1 MGTSDLLH
9 ALQEIEKRAERGSDE
24 HVIKTYVD
32 EGALVTALVTRDNG
46 IIYGRRGTGKTHALK
61 FLAETRRVAGD
72 FVVYIDVEQDLGST
86 GSIYADSSLPL
97 SERATRL
104 LVDVIGMIHTRLLE
118 DAFEEGSDSQ
128 IELLD
133 QMLDHF
139 SEVVVE
145 GSVET
150 EQTATVERTT
160 SSSASAG
167 INLGKAPSVSLSA
180 SGKQDDRVAGVARTK
195 FSGQAHYRV
204 HFGAAGTI
212 LRRVVEQHPAK
223 RFWLL
228 FDEWSGLPVELQ
240 PYLGEML
247 RRVFFNLPKVT
258 VRIAAIPHRTEWRV
272 MRPGGG
278 YTGLEI
284 GSEIFPALDLDEFVV
299 FPARSRQEQTARAT
313 GFFKNLLFRHLNQAL
328 VDVEREP
335 MAEAD
340 EVVRLLF
347 TQLTALQELV
357 RAAEGVPRDALNI
370 VARAAL
376 RSGGS
381 KISTEHVRASAAQ
394 VYQVTKQAL
403 LNATPD
409 ARRLLDVIIKEVISK
424 KKARAFLLSV
434 DDSQHPL
441 IRHLV
446 DDRILHLIKRGY
458 SSNAEPGARFDV
470 LQIDY
475 GCYVQLLTTQ
485 SAPKSMFGEDSID
498 DDNSMVALF
507 AEDVEVPEDDYRA
520 IRRAVLSLSE
530 VLSPDDRTPETGG
543 EAS

>member
-1 MGTSDLLH
+1 METKDLLH

-32 EGALVTALVTRDNG
+32 EGALVNALVTRDNG

-61 FLAETRRVAGD
+61 YLAETRRTAGD

-86 GSIYADSSLPL
+86 GSLYADSSIPLP
-97 SERATRL
+97 ERATRL

-118 DAFEEGSDSQ
+118 DAFEEDRDAQ

-139 SEVVVE
+139 SEVVVT
-145 GSVET
+145 GTVET
-150 EQTATVERTT
+150 EKTATVEQAQ
-160 SSSASAG
+160 SSSISAG
-167 INLGKAPSVSLSA
+167 VSVGKSPGANLTLSD
-180 SGKQDDRVAGVARTK
+180 KQDGRIADVARTK
-195 FSGQAHYRV
+195 VTGPAQYRV
-204 HFGAAGTI
+204 HFGASGSI
-212 LRRVVEQHPAK
+212 LRKVVEQHPAK

-247 RRVFFNLPKVT
+247 RRIFFNLPKVT
-258 VRIAAIPHRTEWRV
+258 VRIAAIPHRTEWRLL
-272 MRPGGG
+272 RDQGG
-278 YTGLEI
+278 YIGLEI
-284 GSEIFPALDLDEFVV
+284 GAEIFPVLDLDEFVV
-299 FPARSRQEQTARAT
+299 FPARSRQEQTARST
-313 GFFKNLLFRHLNQAL
+313 GFFKSLLFRHLNQAL
-328 VDVEREP
+328 VDVGQEP
-335 MAEAD
+335 MTHPD
-340 EVVRLLF
+340 EVIRLLF

-376 RSGGS
+376 RAGGS

-409 ARRLLDVIIKEVISK
+409 ARQLLDVIIKEVISK
-424 KKARAFLLSV
+424 KKARAFLLSSE
-434 DDSQHPL
+434 DSQHPL

-458 SSNAEPGARFDV
+458 SSNAEPGVRFDV

-485 SAPKSMFGEDSID
+485 SAPKSMFGEDAID
-498 DDNSMVALF
+498 DDSTMAALY

-520 IRRAVLSLSE
+520 IRRAVLSLRD
-530 VLSPDDRTPETGG
+530 VLEPVADQ
-543 EAS
+543 